1 MDGGTDEFCGF
12 IGALERQ
19 PKIGTTTEERDDLG
33 HTYWSGIYM
42 SVTLVLAYCT
52 AIVVTAVGVKY
63 VGLEFGREL
72 GNRTECN

>member
-42 SVTLVLAYCT
+42 SVTLILTCM
-52 AIVVTAVGVKY
+52 AIVVTVVGVKDG
-63 VGLEFGREL
+63 VRVRSGTGKP
-72 GNRTECN
+72 NRNK